1 MHSDFVFCQGLVV
14 LRNMSSVL
22 KRPMPVLA
30 LGFILGLIITMMA
43 CHTATKAKP
52 FNSKDMVPYADG
64 LNTKVPNESSLSC
77 GSAQALKFAIVRL
90 TPSVDDDG
98 CAPFCG
104 VIGKTIE
111 GA

>member
-1 MHSDFVFCQGLVV
+1 
-14 LRNMSSVL
+14 MSSVL
-22 KRPMPVLA
+22 KRPMLVLT
-30 LGFILGLIITMMA
+30 LGFIPGLIITMMA
-43 CHTATKAKP
+43 CHPATKAKL
-52 FNSKDMVPYADG
+52 FNSKVMVPYADG
-64 LNTKVPNESSLSC
+64 LSIKLPNESPLSC

-90 TPSVDDDG
+90 TPSVDDVG